1 MQAIKEHLDYISR
14 EGELELEN
22 DRGEEIRGREA
33 LADIALEWQYGGGL
47 IPAVSH
53 RREAFHVM
61 FSMPP
66 QTDAQAVLWAAKQF
80 ACETFAQHQYALVLH
95 DPALDPDSH
104 RPHVHLIV
112 RAEGRTGLRL
122 NPRKADLA
130 KWRQSFAER
139 LQERGVAAS
148 ATQRQSRGVLQP
160 AKKLVDHHLGHVE
173 KRAWPLRQGDKARA
187 TEDHVLKGWREI
199 VAALA
204 RSASLEDRL
213 LALEVAE
220 FVDRTPALRRRRAQ
234 ETQLGLFER
243 GREGRAD
250 RERERL
256 PVPERGISR

>member
-1 MQAIKEHLDYISR
+1 MQAIKAHFAYISR
-14 EGELELEN
+14 RGELALEN
-22 DRGEEIRGREA
+22 DRGEEVRGRQA
-33 LADIALEWQYGGGL
+33 LAGLALEWQYGGGL

-61 FSMPP
+61 LSMPP
-66 QTDAQAVLWAAKQF
+66 QTDAQTVLWAARHF
-80 ACETFAQHQYALVLH
+80 ARGTFEQHQYALVLH
-95 DPALDPDSH
+95 DPALDPESH

-148 ATQRQSRGVLQP
+148 ASRRQSRGVLQP
-160 AKKLVDHHLGHVE
+160 AKRLAEHHVGQLE
-173 KRAWPLRQGDKARA
+173 KRAWPLRQGHKARA
-187 TEDHVLKGWREI
+187 TEDQVLKGWRE
-199 VAALA
+199 VAAALT
-204 RSASLEDRL
+204 RSANPEDRR
-213 LALEVAE
+213 LALELAE
-220 FVDRTPALRRRRAQ
+220 FVDRMPALRRRRAQ

-243 GREGRAD
+243 GREVRAD
-250 RERERL
+250 REGERP